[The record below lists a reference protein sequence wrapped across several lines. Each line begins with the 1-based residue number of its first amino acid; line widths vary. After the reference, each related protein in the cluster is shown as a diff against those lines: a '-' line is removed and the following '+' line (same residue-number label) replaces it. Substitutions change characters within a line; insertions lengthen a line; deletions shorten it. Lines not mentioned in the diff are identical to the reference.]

1 MTNVP
6 HTANAQDGEASQKC
20 TQWNRPQERAAGDTK
35 CPPCRDGSEAAFP
48 RPWEPSARF
57 SWAFSKSARV
67 PKYKITLLHGDL
79 KLHLR
84 TLLEFMEQKINPAQL
99 CMSKTQ
105 TAMWASGSCP
115 AGHRENGGFRAAAT
129 LGLQAPRTLGF
140 WPWTSLVTRSC
151 PAPHTLPSCTGN
163 RVEAPCPS
171 CCGWARHP
179 GLRRAQSFVFLY
191 LSTFS
196 SIQMYCLND
205 ADIPKK
211 KKKKKPHS
219 FPLVFKIKSSLIKL
233 KH

>member
-1 MTNVP
+1 MSP
-6 HTANAQDGEASQKC
+6 KHCANAQDGEASQKC
-20 TQWNRPQERAAGDTK
+20 TQWNRPQEGAAGDTK
-35 CPPCRDGSEAAFP
+35 CPTCRDGSGAAFP
-48 RPWEPSARF
+48 KPWEPSARF
-57 SWAFSKSARV
+57 SWASSKSASV
-67 PKYKITLLHGDL
+67 LKYKITLLHGDL
-79 KLHLR
+79 KLHLK
-84 TLLEFMEQKINPAQL
+84 TLLEFMEQKMNPAQL

-105 TAMWASGSCP
+105 TAVWASGSCP
-115 AGHRENGGFRAAAT
+115 AGRRENGFGATAT
-129 LGLQAPRTLGF
+129 LGL

-151 PAPHTLPSCTGN
+151 PAPHTLPSCAGN

-171 CCGWARHP
+171 CCRWARHP

-211 KKKKKPHS
+211 KKKPHS